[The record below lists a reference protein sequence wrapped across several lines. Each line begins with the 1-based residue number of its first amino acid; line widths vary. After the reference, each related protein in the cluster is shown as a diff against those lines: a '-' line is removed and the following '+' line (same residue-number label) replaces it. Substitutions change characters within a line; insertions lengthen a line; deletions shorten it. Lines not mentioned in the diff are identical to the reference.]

1 MDGLMQMINL
11 IFPWPSRES
20 LSILVS
26 LEFLKG
32 MWVLDLS
39 ISAEMQWPKL
49 ERLLLMLVN
58 SWILISLSPGVR
70 SEGILNF

>member
-1 MDGLMQMINL
+1 MQMMNL
-11 IFPWPSRES
+11 ILPWPSRES
-20 LSILVS
+20 LRILVS

-39 ISAEMQWPKL
+39 IRAEMQCPRL
-49 ERLLLMLVN
+49 ERLLLMLV
-58 SWILISLSPGVR
+58 SSCIRMSLSPGVR